1 MCKISG
7 TSVTVYMDKVL
18 SVFQEQGKRKDRD
31 RERDRER
38 ITLGEAILGMKIG
51 LY

>member
-1 MCKISG
+1 
-7 TSVTVYMDKVL
+7 MDKVF
-18 SVFQEQGKRKDRD
+18 SVFQEQGKRKD
-31 RERDRER
+31 RDRER

>member
-1 MCKISG
+1 
-7 TSVTVYMDKVL
+7 MDKVL
-18 SVFQEQGKRKDRD
+18 SVFQEQEKRKDRD
-31 RERDRER
+31 TERERERERER